1 MTDGKICTKCKV
13 FKSFGEFYRD
23 KKKKDGFRYHCK
35 SCAKEY
41 YAANS
46 DKIKLQ
52 KKEYNAANVDK
63 IKLQNKEYRAANADR
78 IKLQRKKYYEENG
91 VEENAKHTKYMRT
104 KRQTDEAFKLLS
116 NLRCRLGNALK
127 GTQKSKSTM
136 ELTGMESSEDIL
148 KYLYE
153 KSPRFEGVP
162 LSELHVD
169 HIIPGAA
176 FDMMS
181 VDHQRVCFHYTN
193 LQLLTPAE
201 NLSKNDSVP
210 PGFDVD
216 DYVKKHLPRGNSSF
230 FSSAILPLP

>member
-1 MTDGKICTKCKV
+1 MTDGKTCSKCKV
-13 FKSFGEFYRD
+13 FKSFGEFSKD
-23 KKKKDGFRYHCK
+23 KQKKDGFGFNCK
-35 SCAKEY
+35 SC
-41 YAANS
+41 
-46 DKIKLQ
+46 
-52 KKEYNAANVDK
+52 KKEYDK
-63 IKLQNKEYRAANADR
+63 GYYVANADKK
-78 IKLQRKKYYEENG
+78 KLQRMKYYEENG

-104 KRQTDEAFKLLS
+104 RRHTDEAFNLLS
-116 NLRCRLGNALK
+116 NLRSRLGNALK
-127 GTQKSKSTM
+127 GTQKSKSTK
-136 ELTGMESSEDIL
+136 ELTGMESSDLL

-169 HIIPGAA
+169 HIIPCAA
-176 FDMMS
+176 FDMMN

-210 PGFDVD
+210 PGFDVN

-230 FSSAILPLP
+230 FSSATLPLP

>member
-1 MTDGKICTKCKV
+1 MTDGKTCSKCKV
-13 FKSFGEFYRD
+13 FKSFGEFSKD
-23 KKKKDGFRYHCK
+23 KQKKDGFQYNCK
-35 SCAKEY
+35 SCKGFRDREW
-41 YAANS
+41 YAANT
-46 DKIKLQ
+46 DKLKLQ
-52 KKEYNAANVDK
+52 MMEWY
-63 IKLQNKEYRAANADR
+63 AANADKR
-78 IKLQRKKYYEENG
+78 KLQMMEYYKKNKVKQIQYE
-91 VEENAKHTKYMRT
+91 KTR
-104 KRQTDEAFKLLS
+104 RQTDEAFNLLGK
-116 NLRCRLGNALK
+116 LRCRLRQALNGNR
-127 GTQKSKSTM
+127 KSASTK

-169 HIIPGAA
+169 HIIPCAA
-176 FDMMS
+176 FDMMN

-201 NLSKNDSVP
+201 KQSKNDSVP

>member
-1 MTDGKICTKCKV
+1 MTDGKTCTKCKV
-13 FKSFGEFYRD
+13 FKSFGEFHRN
-23 KKKKDGFRYHCK
+23 KEQKDGFRSACK
-35 SCAKEY
+35 SCVNEYNAANSDKRKLYHKEY

-46 DKIKLQ
+46 DKRNLQ
-52 KKEYNAANVDK
+52 TKKFNAANPDK
-63 IKLQNKEYRAANADR
+63 RKLYC
-78 IKLQRKKYYEENG
+78 KKYYEKNK
-91 VEENAKHTKYMRT
+91 VEHIAKTVKYQKTR
-104 KRQTDEAFKLLS
+104 RQTDEAFKLSL
-116 NLRCRLGNALK
+116 NLRRRLHHALK
-127 GTQKSKSTM
+127 GTRKSMSTM
-136 ELTGMESSEDIL
+136 KLTGMESSQDIL

-169 HIIPGAA
+169 HIIPCAA

-210 PGFDVD
+210 PGFDVN

>member
-1 MTDGKICTKCKV
+1 MTDGKICTKCEV
-13 FKSFGEFYRD
+13 FKSFGDFSRD
-23 KKKKDGFRYHCK
+23 KEKKDGFRSNCK
-35 SCAKEY
+35 SCAKEYNAAHADKLKLQQKEY

-52 KKEYNAANVDK
+52 QKEYHAANSDK
-63 IKLQNKEYRAANADR
+63 RNLRNKEWYQKNKVE
-78 IKLQRKKYYEENG
+78 ILTQKVKYQ
-91 VEENAKHTKYMRT
+91 KTR
-104 KRQTDEAFKLLS
+104 RQTDEAFNLLS
-116 NLRCRLGNALK
+116 KLRRRLHHALK
-127 GTQKSKSTM
+127 GTRKSMSTM
-136 ELTGMESSEDIL
+136 KLTGMESSQDIL

-153 KSPRFEGVP
+153 MSPRFEGVP
-162 LSELHVD
+162 LTELHVD
-169 HIIPGAA
+169 HIIPCAA
-176 FDMMS
+176 FDMRK

-230 FSSAILPLP
+230 SSATLPLP

>member
-13 FKSFGEFYRD
+13 FKTFGEFYRD
-23 KKKKDGFRYHCK
+23 KCHGFRYHCK

-41 YAANS
+41 NAAHADKIKLYHKEYHAANS
-46 DKIKLQ
+46 DKKKLYIREYY
-52 KKEYNAANVDK
+52 KKNKVEIRAQ
-63 IKLQNKEYRAANADR
+63 QNK
-78 IKLQRKKYYEENG
+78 YE
-91 VEENAKHTKYMRT
+91 KTR
-104 KRQTDEAFKLLS
+104 RQTDEAFNLS
-116 NLRCRLGNALK
+116 LNLRRRLRHALNGNRK
-127 GTQKSKSTM
+127 FTSTTM
-136 ELTGMESSEDIL
+136 ELTGMESSQDIL

-169 HIIPGAA
+169 HVIPCAA

-230 FSSAILPLP
+230 SSATLPLP

>member
-1 MTDGKICTKCKV
+1 MTDGKICTKCEV

-23 KKKKDGFRYHCK
+23 KKKKGGFVSHCK
-35 SCAKEY
+35 SCVKEY
-41 YAANS
+41 FAANS
-46 DKIKLQ
+46 DKRKLYNR
-52 KKEYNAANVDK
+52 EYK
-63 IKLQNKEYRAANADR
+63 
-78 IKLQRKKYYEENG
+78 KKYYEKIR
-91 VEENAKHTKYMRT
+91 AKKNKYEKTRL
-104 KRQTDEAFKLLS
+104 QTDEAFKLLS
-116 NLRCRLGNALK
+116 NLRRRLHHALN
-127 GTQKSKSTM
+127 GTRKSTSTM
-136 ELTGMESSEDIL
+136 KLTGMESSQDIL

-153 KSPRFEGVP
+153 MSPRFEGVP

-169 HIIPGAA
+169 HIIPCAA

-201 NLSKNDSVP
+201 NLSKNDSVS

-230 FSSAILPLP
+230 FSSAVLPLP

>member
-1 MTDGKICTKCKV
+1 MTDGKTCSKCEV
-13 FKSFGEFYRD
+13 FKSFGEFYRH
-23 KKKKDGFRYHCK
+23 KGKKDGFGSNCK
-35 SCAKEY
+35 SCKREY
-41 YAANS
+41 DKGYRAANS
-46 DKIKLQ
+46 DKIKLLLREWYQ
-52 KKEYNAANVDK
+52 K
-63 IKLQNKEYRAANADR
+63 NK
-78 IKLQRKKYYEENG
+78 
-91 VEENAKHTKYMRT
+91 VEHSAKNTKYMRT
-104 KRQTDEAFKLLS
+104 RRQTDEAFNLLS
-116 NLRCRLGNALK
+116 KLRHRLRQTLNGNR
-127 GTQKSKSTM
+127 KSTSTM
-136 ELTGMESSEDIL
+136 KLTGMESNDLL

-169 HIIPGAA
+169 HIIPCAA
-176 FDMMS
+176 FDMRN

-230 FSSAILPLP
+230 SSATLPLP

>member
-1 MTDGKICTKCKV
+1 MTDGKTCTKCKV
-13 FKSFGEFYRD
+13 FKSFGEFSKD
-23 KKKKDGFRYHCK
+23 KEKKDGFRSHCK
-35 SCAKEY
+35 SCMKEYSAANADKIKLKKKEY
-41 YAANS
+41 YAANA
-46 DKIKLQ
+46 DELKLQ
-52 KKEYNAANVDK
+52 KKEDYQKNKVKIITRQMQYDK
-63 IKLQNKEYRAANADR
+63 TR
-78 IKLQRKKYYEENG
+78 
-91 VEENAKHTKYMRT
+91 
-104 KRQTDEAFKLLS
+104 RQTDEAFKLLW
-116 NLRCRLGNALK
+116 NLRNRLRHALN

-169 HIIPGAA
+169 HIIPCAA
-176 FDMMS
+176 FDMGN

-201 NLSKNDSVP
+201 NLSKRDSVP

-230 FSSAILPLP
+230 SSAILPLP

>member
-1 MTDGKICTKCKV
+1 MTDGKTCSKCKV
-13 FKSFGEFYRD
+13 FKSFGEFYRN
-23 KKKKDGFRYHCK
+23 KEKKDGFRSACK
-35 SCAKEY
+35 SCVKEY
-41 YAANS
+41 FAAHA
-46 DKIKLQ
+46 DKIKLYH
-52 KKEYNAANVDK
+52 KEYHAAHSDK
-63 IKLQNKEYRAANADR
+63 KRLQSKEWYQKNKEYACE
-78 IKLQRKKYYEENG
+78 KQ
-91 VEENAKHTKYMRT
+91 TKYMRT
-104 KRQTDEAFKLLS
+104 RRQTDEAFNLLS
-116 NLRCRLGNALK
+116 NLRHRLRQTLNGNR
-127 GTQKSKSTM
+127 KSTSTM

-169 HIIPGAA
+169 HIIPCAA
-176 FDMMS
+176 FDMMN

-230 FSSAILPLP
+230 SSATLPLP